1 MRSDERTESPLGP
14 DVMATLDASRGP
26 KAEVEERV
34 VYALQRDRWLSRA
47 GAGARGLRSPWMV
60 GLLAASVTFFVG
72 VQVGGRRAESRAAV
86 STAAT
91 DANAEERLRR
101 AAVEY
106 IQALAA
112 VRPDMASARGAA
124 LSTFRT
130 AADQIVRLA
139 PMSDVSIAMQI
150 AFPSSFAQTPRP
162 VVRTVP
168 VTNIIRF

>member
-14 DVMATLDASRGP
+14 HVMATLDASRGP
-26 KAEVEERV
+26 KADVEERV
-34 VYALQRDRWLSRA
+34 VYALQRDRWLSGA

-60 GLLAASVTFFVG
+60 GLLAASVTFAVG
-72 VQVGGRRAESRAAV
+72 VQVGRASTPAPSSAISHADAEARLR
-86 STAAT
+86 TAA
-91 DANAEERLRR
+91 A
-101 AAVEY
+101 EY
-106 IQALAA
+106 IEALAA
-112 VRPDMASARGAA
+112 VRPEMGPARTAA

-139 PMSDVSIAMQI
+139 PEGDVSIAMQI